1 MKKIVIVSLLALAF
15 LIVTSTVAYLL
26 RFTEFNATVLLIAG
40 AVVLVVSA
48 FVAFTVKENIVG
60 NGLCYIVNAIALG
73 CCIRAWYLFRG
84 FDNPLW
90 VMYLVSLA
98 SVVELWLFYLLAKIP
113 LFNRHGRLYFWLY
126 LLVSL
131 VAYILVVIFTKTT
144 FVSTFGY
151 YMIVEAA
158 FIFAFCSDDEGFSDL
173 FRSMTIASFS
183 VLIVAVIVAFMM
195 ITEGDGFDLD
205 FGGEFV
211 DIGGGKEKKKKTPLK

>member
-1 MKKIVIVSLLALAF
+1 MKKIVTVSLLALAF

-26 RFTEFNATVLLIAG
+26 RYTDFNATVLLIAG
-40 AVVLVVSA
+40 AAVLVVSA
-48 FVAFTVKENIVG
+48 FVAYSVKKNIIG
-60 NGLCYIVNAIALG
+60 NGICYIVNAIALG

-113 LFNRHGRLYFWLY
+113 LFNRHAGLYFWLY

-144 FVSTFGY
+144 YVSTFGY

-158 FIFAFCSDDEGFSDL
+158 FIFAFCSDDQEFSEL

-183 VLIVAVIVAFMM
+183 VLIVAIIVALMM
-195 ITEGDGFDLD
+195 LTDGDGLDLN

-211 DIGGGKEKKKKTPLK
+211 DIGGGKERKKKNLP

>member
-1 MKKIVIVSLLALAF
+1 MKKIVTVSLLALAF

-26 RFTEFNATVLLIAG
+26 RFTDLNATVLLIAG
-40 AVVLVVSA
+40 AVVLVASA
-48 FVAFTVKENIVG
+48 FVAHSVKENIVG
-60 NGLCYIVNAIALG
+60 NGICYIVNAIALG

-113 LFNRHGRLYFWLY
+113 LFNRHAGLYFWLY

-144 FVSTFGY
+144 YVSTFGY

-158 FIFAFCSDDEGFSDL
+158 FIFAFCNDDEDFSDL

>member
-26 RFTEFNATVLLIAG
+26 RFTDFNATVLLIAG

-48 FVAFTVKENIVG
+48 FVAHSVKENIVG
-60 NGLCYIVNAIALG
+60 NGICYIVNAIALG

-144 FVSTFGY
+144 YVSTFGY

-158 FIFAFCSDDEGFSDL
+158 FIFAFCNDDEDFSEL

-211 DIGGGKEKKKKTPLK
+211 DIGGGKEKKKKPPAE